1 MSELYDS
8 VDYNNFN
15 FEYVGPTKNISFY
28 EYMDS
33 EELFNKI
40 KNNQIRS
47 SEVKNNQK
55 DFLIKLNE
63 AKIGKK
69 TLLNKEK

>member
-1 MSELYDS
+1 
-8 VDYNNFN
+8 
-15 FEYVGPTKNISFY
+15 
-28 EYMDS
+28 MDS

-55 DFLIKLNE
+55 DFLLKLNE